1 LLDAPDQQKG
11 QLNPDAQHYLN
22 AFMKILVKLE
32 RVSPTA
38 SDPDAPEDE
47 ELELRHWADL
57 REYQTKFAQEVRF
70 STRS

>member
-1 LLDAPDQQKG
+1 
-11 QLNPDAQHYLN
+11 
-22 AFMKILVKLE
+22 MKILVKLE
-32 RVSPTA
+32 RVSPTT

-70 STRS
+70 LTRSCRRNIVLTDILQGGFLGVN